1 MILLQSAWV
10 GGKTEAVC
18 NNRRPI
24 LLQAYVLVHVLLL
37 KGVGL
42 FVFEFSCMLSRNRS
56 GYEYDEDTGK

>member
-1 MILLQSAWV
+1 MVLPQRAWV
-10 GGKTEAVC
+10 AAKTEAVC

-24 LLQAYVLVHVLLL
+24 LLQAYILVHVLLV

-42 FVFEFSCMLSRNRS
+42 FVFESSCMLSRNRS